1 MVLGGTASTSNRIKI
16 IDFSTPWLETPIG
29 FLIPYPTS
37 NENIAAIVKPFDLTV
52 ITLINIILFY
62 HFDLRALSFSDMATA
77 SCFIPG
83 DDDNSL
89 HPGSCRHQNEEEF
102 ENRQ

>member
-1 MVLGGTASTSNRIKI
+1 MIYSEKYMLSLRLIGFFILLKEADLVLGGTASTSNRIKK

-52 ITLINIILFY
+52 ITLIHILFY
-62 HFDLRALSFSDMATA
+62 
-77 SCFIPG
+77 FII
-83 DDDNSL
+83 
-89 HPGSCRHQNEEEF
+89 
-102 ENRQ
+102 